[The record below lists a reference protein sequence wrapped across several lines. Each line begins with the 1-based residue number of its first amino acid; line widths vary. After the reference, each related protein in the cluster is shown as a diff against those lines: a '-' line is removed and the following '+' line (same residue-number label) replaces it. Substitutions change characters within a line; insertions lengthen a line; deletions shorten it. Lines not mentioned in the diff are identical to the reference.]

1 MGEERDMLV
10 EEKDLG
16 EGEESVKRKRRKG
29 EHSTDAAAERV
40 DCEEGEGEVKKSK
53 KRKKHKREC
62 SPAPAHE
69 QPELAHT
76 AENIEDPEPLVKKK
90 KKSRKEKDLV
100 QVVAGAH
107 NGGEQEDL
115 SKNKEELTAEAEAV
129 LEGEKVGTESKKS
142 KKKKKK
148 DEKTTE
154 TPEEEQ
160 AGKIPED
167 QVVNACS
174 EEKFKKKKSKKSK
187 KEKSS
192 DEEKESVEDSGC
204 EEVAE
209 VKVKKTKKSK
219 KEKVKS
225 DDGENSVVKI
235 KTENDNLEA
244 TGASDLDHEVAVKEV
259 EPSIASI
266 NDVNPSDVVKKK
278 KKKSKK
284 NKTSEEEDQPSN
296 VPADKVLK
304 MNYPEAPGIL
314 KGSNLLAI
322 PGYGAK

>member
-1 MGEERDMLV
+1 M
-10 EEKDLG
+10 
-16 EGEESVKRKRRKG
+16 
-29 EHSTDAAAERV
+29 
-40 DCEEGEGEVKKSK
+40 
-53 KRKKHKREC
+53 
-62 SPAPAHE
+62 
-69 QPELAHT
+69 ELND

-115 SKNKEELTAEAEAV
+115 SKNKEEQTAEPEAV

-148 DEKTTE
+148 DEKTAE
-154 TPEEEQ
+154 IPKVEQ

-209 VKVKKTKKSK
+209 VVKVKKTKKSK

-235 KTENDNLEA
+235 KTENNLEA

-266 NDVNPSDVVKKK
+266 NGMDPSDIVKKK